1 MGMVSFVRQPPK
13 SRSGAGVLGLLC
25 EVKVLPVPS
34 PVLGAADRSEGLSQ
48 LQKDQELNRDL
59 RQGMVQ
65 TSLNAEG
72 TVQT

>member
-1 MGMVSFVRQPPK
+1 MSFVHQPPK

-25 EVKVLPVPS
+25 KVKVLPVPS

-48 LQKDQELNRDL
+48 LQKDLL
-59 RQGMVQ
+59 QGMVQ